1 MKRLPLLVFGALVV
15 ATVGAFFVTQRL
27 KVSTPLIAGFPAP
40 DPAFIN
46 PDGAHCAGKNH
57 GRMHISFYLL
67 HRADDV
73 DVYVV
78 DESGQIVAT
87 LATGRHMR
95 RAVRNPDGNFYW
107 NGREDNGAVAP
118 DGKYF
123 IRVALLGQG
132 RTVQLSKKPITVLTV
147 PPRPVVRSVSPSLLP
162 QGTASARIR
171 YGGNEHR
178 PATVL
183 IYRTDAAAR
192 PPLAYSFPV
201 VPTQAATWNGLI
213 AGRPAPAGI
222 YLVGLSVTD
231 LACNTGRFPPELPP
245 TPGSTRHAGLTVRYL
260 AAEPPLDPVPAGAHA
275 TVYVDARKHGYR
287 WTLWRVGVR
296 KPIASG
302 SGRPGSYAIRVR
314 LPSHYG
320 TGLYKVSVR
329 SGSYRTEVPVL
340 ARAAGGRHRVLVVL
354 PALTWQGENMADDD
368 GDGLPNTLQDGGPV
382 KLQRPFEQGLPS
394 GFGDEEAFLTYL
406 DRTHLSYDL
415 TTDLGL
421 INGGATF
428 SGHNAVVFAGS
439 ERWLPISIGSGL
451 RNYVERGGHVLS
463 LGIDSLRRT
472 VAIVGGQ
479 AVHPSAPSAADA
491 LGAKPG
497 PLSTGNTALV
507 LVIRD
512 GLGIFSSTSG
522 AFSGYPNQQ
531 PFPTVAPPG
540 QIESEAGTSNRTP
553 SIIGYRLGNG
563 EVVNIGL
570 VGFGSSLAH
579 NVDARELV
587 SRLWSVLGR

>member
-1 MKRLPLLVFGALVV
+1 MKRLPLVAFGALVA
-15 ATVGAFFVTQRL
+15 ATVGAFFVTQHL

-46 PDGAHCAGKNH
+46 PYGARCAGKNH

-95 RAVRNPDGNFYW
+95 RAVRDPDGDFYW
-107 NGREDNGAVAP
+107 NGREDNGSVAP

-132 RTVQLSKKPITVLTV
+132 RTVQLTKKPITVQTV
-147 PPRPVVRSVSPSLLP
+147 PPRPVIKSVSPNLLP
-162 QGTASARIR
+162 QGTTSARIR
-171 YGGNEHR
+171 YARNEHR
-178 PATVL
+178 PATVQL
-183 IYRTDAAAR
+183 YRTDVPGR

-201 VPTQAATWNGLI
+201 LPSEPATWNGLI

-231 LACNTGRFPPELPP
+231 LACNTGRFPAELPP
-245 TPGSTRHAGLTVRYL
+245 TPGTTPHAGLTVRYL
-260 AAEPPLDPVPAGAHA
+260 AAEPPLDPVSAGAHA

-296 KPIASG
+296 KPIVSG
-302 SGRPGSYAIRVR
+302 SGHPGSYVVRVR
-314 LPSHYG
+314 LPAHYG
-320 TGLYKVSVR
+320 AGLYKVSLR
-329 SGSYRTEVPVL
+329 SGPYRTEVPVV
-340 ARAAGGRHRVLVVL
+340 ARAPSGHHKILVVL
-354 PALTWQGENMADDD
+354 PALTWQGENPSDDD
-368 GDGLPNTLQDGGPV
+368 GDGVPNTLQGGGPV
-382 KLQRPFEQGLPS
+382 KLQRPLERGLPS
-394 GFGDEEAFLTYL
+394 GFGDQEALLAYL
-406 DRTHLSYDL
+406 DKAHLSYDL

-421 INGGATF
+421 INGSTTF

-439 ERWLPISIGSGL
+439 VRWLPLSIGSGL
-451 RNYVERGGHVLS
+451 RNYVEQGGHVLS

-472 VAIVGGQ
+472 VAIAGGQ
-479 AVHPSAPSAADA
+479 AIHPSAPSAADA

-497 PLSTGNTALV
+497 PLTTANSALV

-522 AFSGYPNQQ
+522 AFSGYRDQQ
-531 PFPTVAPPG
+531 PFAAVASPG
-540 QIESEAGTSNRTP
+540 RIESEAGTSNRSP
-553 SIIGYRLGNG
+553 SIIGYRLGKG
-563 EVVNIGL
+563 EVVDIGL
-570 VGFGSSLAH
+570 VGFGSSLAN